1 MLLDH
6 DDVDDLGVF
15 EREETETAR
24 STSDTVAHDSAF
36 CDFTELGEVVFQ

>member
-15 EREETETAR
+15 ECEETEAAR
-24 STSDTVAHDSAF
+24 ASSNTVAHDSAF